1 MRSFN
6 AAAIFFGLQC
16 WCFTSAFTALSP
28 TSWTHCL
35 SKSRTILSLSD
46 QSSADSIPQDNDD
59 KKENISDQNSPP
71 RTRPAKL
78 DPLLISVTRN
88 NDPTY
93 DPNAPKVSVPL
104 MGELALDRS
113 FFVFLPVAAFA
124 VLGLITSIVVLVQS
138 KDVFVDAV
146 QQSTAE
152 ILTPPSTTNIDP
164 NQCRGLCSQQDES
177 LEEMRAF
184 MNKFAR
190 K

>member
-1 MRSFN
+1 
-6 AAAIFFGLQC
+6 LY
-16 WCFTSAFTALSP
+16 
-28 TSWTHCL
+28 
-35 SKSRTILSLSD
+35 D
-46 QSSADSIPQDNDD
+46 QSSDESVPQDNGDN
-59 KKENISDQNSPP
+59 KENISEQNSTP
-71 RTRPAKL
+71 RTRQAKL

-113 FFVFLPVAAFA
+113 FFVFLPIAAFA
-124 VLGLITSIVVLVQS
+124 VLGLITSVVVLVQS
-138 KDVFVDAV
+138 RDVFVDAV

-152 ILTPPSTTNIDP
+152 ILTPSSTTIDP